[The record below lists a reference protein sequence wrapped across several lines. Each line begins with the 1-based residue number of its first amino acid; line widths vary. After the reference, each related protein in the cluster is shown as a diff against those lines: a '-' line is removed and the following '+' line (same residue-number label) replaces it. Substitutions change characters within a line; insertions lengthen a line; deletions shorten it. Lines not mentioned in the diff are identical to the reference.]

1 MTSAP
6 DQAARSRRLQERVDA
21 VPVWWHSIDLGDGV
35 VTPGRKTDGHDAF
48 LERELRALRL
58 PDLRGRTVLDIGAWD
73 GFYSFTAERLG
84 ASRVVALDHYVW
96 SIDWARAIAESDQPH
111 GAGVRFDDLDA
122 IAAVSDPDS
131 LPGKQGFDLA
141 HEALDS
147 RVEAV
152 VDDFMTTDLDR
163 LGTFD
168 VVLYLGVLYHMENP
182 LAALR
187 RLRTVT
193 REVAVIETQATEF
206 ASIRDGA
213 VCEFFPGAELA
224 DDPTNWWSP
233 NLEAVHGLCRAAGF
247 ERVETIA
254 GPPQPKRRR
263 ARMRYRAIVHAWAA

>member
-6 DQAARSRRLQERVDA
+6 EQGARMRRLQERVDA

-48 LERELRALRL
+48 LERELRALQL
-58 PDLRGRTVLDIGAWD
+58 PDLRGKAVLDIGAWD
-73 GFYSFTAERLG
+73 GYYSFAAERLG
-84 ASRVVALDHYVW
+84 ASRVVALDHFVW
-96 SIDWARAIAESDQPH
+96 SIDWARAIAESDEPDA
-111 GAGVRFDDLDA
+111 AGVRFADLDA
-122 IAAVSDPDS
+122 IAAVSDPER
-131 LPGKQGFDLA
+131 LPGKQGFDVA
-141 HEALDS
+141 HEALGS

-187 RLRTVT
+187 RLRRVT
-193 REVAVIETQATEF
+193 REVAVIETQATELEG
-206 ASIRDGA
+206 IPDGA

-233 NLEAVHGLCRAAGF
+233 NLDALHGLCRAAGF
-247 ERVETIA
+247 ARVETIA
-254 GPPQPKRRR
+254 GPPRHRR
-263 ARMRYRAIVHAWAA
+263 